1 MWSAPRRRSSTL
13 MGDSAARNPTGS
25 TLLVAVA
32 LGAMVLAGLGAARS
46 DTAAGIIQFVFTSD
60 AHYGLTR
67 KLFRGERDADAATVN
82 AALVASVNSLRDV
95 RLPMDSGLR
104 AGEKVGGLDFLVEG
118 GDIANREEGIETA
131 AIQSAA
137 ESWTQFQHDYLN
149 GLRATDSSG
158 EPTRLFVVPGNH
170 DATNAVG
177 FYKPMQPARDDLSL
191 ISIYNL
197 MVKPPQ
203 PLDASTFDYARDR
216 VFTSRD
222 LAGIHFQFLHIWPD
236 SVMRAR
242 MAADLATV
250 GSNTPVIVFTHDQP
264 DVEAKHFINPN
275 GAHDVNETDQF
286 ENLLADRFPDGAS
299 TNLPSTKAQRE
310 LERFLGQHPN
320 VTAYFHGN
328 SNWQQAY
335 EWSGPGRH
343 ARLHVFR
350 VDSPMKGAV
359 SADDERRLSF
369 QLATIDVARRTM
381 TVRECLW
388 NARAAETKTVT
399 WGDSV
404 TVTLEPR
411 PME

>member
-1 MWSAPRRRSSTL
+1 MGNPWAYHPFRSL
-13 MGDSAARNPTGS
+13 
-25 TLLVAVA
+25 LLVAVV
-32 LGAMVLAGLGAARS
+32 LGTTVLAGLGAARRDS
-46 DTAAGIIQFVFTSD
+46 SGSTIQFVFTSD

-67 KLFRGERDADAATVN
+67 TSFRGESQATAATVN
-82 AALVASVNSLRDV
+82 ASLIASVNTLRDV

-118 GDIANREEGIETA
+118 GDIANREEETNDG
-131 AIQSAA
+131 AIQPASQ
-137 ESWTQFQHDYLN
+137 SWAQFQHDYVS
-149 GLRATDSSG
+149 GLHATNASG
-158 EPTRLFVVPGNH
+158 APTRLFVVPGNH

-177 FYKPMQPARDDLSL
+177 FYKPMQPARDDLAL
-191 ISIYNL
+191 ISIYNWML
-197 MVKPPQ
+197 KPPQ

-222 LAGIHFQFLHIWPD
+222 IAGVHFQFLHIWPD
-236 SVMRAR
+236 SVMRNR
-242 MAADLATV
+242 MAADLDAI
-250 GSNTPVIVFTHDQP
+250 GSDTPVIVFTHDQP
-264 DVEAKHFINPN
+264 EVEAKHFINPN
-275 GAHDVNETDQF
+275 GAHDLNQADQF

-299 TNLPSTKAQRE
+299 VDLPSTKAQRE
-310 LERFLGQHPN
+310 LESFLVRHPN

-328 SNWQQAY
+328 SNWHQAY
-335 EWSGPGRH
+335 EWSGPGHH

-388 NARAAETKTVT
+388 NAQGADTKTVV

-411 PME
+411 PRSSSGF